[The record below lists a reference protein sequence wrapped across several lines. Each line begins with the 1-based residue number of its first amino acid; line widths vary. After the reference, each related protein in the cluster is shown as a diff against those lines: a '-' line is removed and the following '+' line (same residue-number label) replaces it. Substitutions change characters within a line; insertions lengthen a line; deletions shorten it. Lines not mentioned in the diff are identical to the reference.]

1 MDMKHAVLIASLA
14 AMPLLTSSIAPQ
26 STVQGDPH
34 DAEDRGVLMAVIN
47 HTIRPEVQRLTRLGP
62 SAVLYFINRTLTRCE
77 DLSSPR
83 SPRARPFCMHAASG
97 DDLRDGTLGGI
108 SGWRVG
114 PIPADVIPSV
124 AERNELVSSYQ
135 ARNTQARLL
144 PIPEG
149 GDITLVADPPAL
161 TSSSGGAMTSYTVFS
176 LPGYSSAG
184 FATLHAFYDCG
195 GRCGTTW
202 RWLLEKRD
210 GQWHVRAR
218 YVTGMF

>member
-1 MDMKHAVLIASLA
+1 MKHAVLIVALA
-14 AMPLLTSSIAPQ
+14 AIPLLTSSTAPQ
-26 STVQGDPH
+26 STVQGDPN
-34 DAEDRGVLMAVIN
+34 DAEDRGVLMAVID
-47 HTIRPEVQRLTRLGP
+47 HTIRPEVQRLTHLGS
-62 SAVLYFINRTLTRCE
+62 SAVLYLINHTLTRCQGG
-77 DLSSPR
+77 S
-83 SPRARPFCMHAASG
+83 SPRARPFCMPAASG
-97 DDLRDGTLGGI
+97 DDLRDGKLDGM
-108 SGWRVG
+108 SRWRVG
-114 PIPADVIPSV
+114 PIPADVIPS
-124 AERNELVSSYQ
+124 AAQRNELVSSYQ

-144 PIPEG
+144 PVPEG
-149 GDITLVADPPAL
+149 GDIKLVADPPAL

-176 LPGYSSAG
+176 LPGYSSEG